1 MDEQLEGTSIKLA
14 KSDKSFVKRLGHGNV
29 SEGVRI
35 LIELA
40 RGRNLTREQLLAEAA
55 DRLAEEEARP

>member
-1 MDEQLEGTSIKLA
+1 MDELKKTTINLVE
-14 KSDKSFVKRLGHGNV
+14 SDKAFVKRLGHGNV

-55 DRLAEEEARP
+55 ERLAREEVHP

>member
-1 MDEQLEGTSIKLA
+1 MDEPLEGTTIKLT
-14 KSDKSFVKRLGHGNV
+14 KSDRAFVKKLGHGNQ
-29 SEGVRI
+29 SEGIRI

-55 DRLAEEEARP
+55 DRLAEEEGKQ